1 MALPQLTIP
10 HSLEAEQV
18 VIGCLAHEPNLIKST
33 ILSTEDFHSKELATY
48 YEALVEMIENGLPID
63 LVSLSQELGNEGA
76 VNIGE
81 YMAKVGSTANFAY
94 YEELV
99 RDLAAKRRT
108 QRSLYDLAANIGEV
122 EKEEVRQCLTQ
133 TLEEFSGAGRKSGP
147 LGEVSRWVAVT
158 EGYFNITDCYSAL
171 KATGK
176 KEKVAIRQAIHRMAK
191 EGVLEKYGEKDG
203 QYRRVDSEADV
214 INWREASTE
223 DIKIRYP
230 FKIEELAKTY
240 PGNIIV
246 IAGSQNAG
254 KTSFLLEFTRLNMH
268 FQPMPIHYFSSEM
281 AGSEFRV
288 RINLFE
294 NCKPEDWKFTPY
306 EKSSNFSDVI
316 RPDAINIIDYL
327 EMTTDFWKVAEF
339 LLQIHKKL
347 KKGIALVG
355 LQKDPSRKG
364 QGFKEYGRGGSFGL
378 EKPRIY
384 LAIDHGI
391 IKIVKAKNWR
401 TKENPNGLIKKFKL
415 IQGWDFME
423 TSGWDLE
430 EE

>member
-1 MALPQLTIP
+1 MTSPTLTIP
-10 HSLEAEQV
+10 HNLEAEQV
-18 VIGCLAHEPNLIKST
+18 VIGCFAHEPNLIKST
-33 ILSTEDFHSKELATY
+33 LLSTTDFHSKELADY
-48 YEALVEMIENGLPID
+48 YEALVEMFENGDPID
-63 LVSLSQELGNEGA
+63 LVTLSKRLGDEGA

-81 YMAKVGSTANFAY
+81 YMAKVGSTANFSY
-94 YEELV
+94 YEEMV
-99 RDLAAKRRT
+99 RDLATKRRT

-122 EKEEVRQCLTQ
+122 EKEEVRQCLIQ
-133 TLEEFSGAGRKSGP
+133 TIEEFSSDGRKSGP

-171 KATGK
+171 KAIGK
-176 KEKVAIRQAIHRMAK
+176 KEKGAIRQAMHRMAK
-191 EGVLEKYGEKDG
+191 EGILEKYGEKDG
-203 QYRRVDSEADV
+203 QYRRVESEADV

-223 DIKIRYP
+223 DIKVRYP
-230 FKIEELAKTY
+230 FEIEKLAKTY

-246 IAGSQNAG
+246 IAGAPNSG
-254 KTSFLLEFTRLNMH
+254 KTSFLLEFTRINMH
-268 FQPMPIHYFSSEM
+268 SQSMPIHYFSSEM
-281 AGSEFRV
+281 GGSEFRV
-288 RINLFE
+288 RIELFE
-294 NCKPEDWKFTPY
+294 NCRPQDWKFHTY

-327 EMTTDFWKVAEF
+327 EMSTDFWRVAEL
-339 LLQIHKKL
+339 LLQIHKRL

-384 LAIDHGI
+384 LAIDNGI

-401 TKENPNGLIKKFKL
+401 EKENPNGLIKKFKL

-430 EE
+430 E

>member
-1 MALPQLTIP
+1 MPLPTFTIP
-10 HSLEAEQV
+10 HNLEAEQV

-33 ILSTEDFHSKELATY
+33 TLSTEDFHSKELADY
-48 YEALVEMIENGLPID
+48 YEALVEMFENGMPID
-63 LVSLSQELGNEGA
+63 LVTLSQELGNEGA
-76 VNIGE
+76 VNISGF
-81 YMAKVGSTANFAY
+81 MAQVGTTVNFAF
-94 YEELV
+94 YEQMV
-99 RDLAAKRRT
+99 RDLATKRRA
-108 QRSLYDLAANIGEV
+108 QRSLLELATNIQDVEKGEV
-122 EKEEVRQCLTQ
+122 QQCLSQ
-133 TLEEFSGAGRKSGP
+133 TIEEFSDTGRKSGP

-176 KEKVAIRQAIHRMAK
+176 KEKGAIRQAMHRMAK

-203 QYRRVDSEADV
+203 QYRRVESDADI
-214 INWREASTE
+214 INWREAPTE

-230 FKIEELAKTY
+230 FEIEKLAKTY

-268 FQPMPIHYFSSEM
+268 SQPMPIHYFSSEM

-327 EMTTDFWKVAEF
+327 EMTTDFWRVAEF

-364 QGFKEYGRGGSFGL
+364 QAFKEYGRGGSFGL

-384 LAIDHGI
+384 LAIDNGI

-401 TKENPNGLIKKFKL
+401 GKENPNGLIKKFKL

-430 EE
+430 E